1 MDFDVDYED
10 TNGVTRP
17 VPRKPVLPSWDGILG
32 ILREASA
39 GGGSG
44 FVHFGGHCMYTTA
57 GTSNITQLKPYRYT
71 ETANGSPVMEAFIV
85 TTDGRRLYGR
95 EFIEALGDGADK
107 RYGTTLTISFDM
119 CNASAFLAG
128 VVQMPCQYRGEG
140 IQEPAIQTTRDTN
153 QLALMNGGSA
163 ADVIKHV
170 HDMCQGQPKKHLLQT
185 PQITSRYQ
193 LTGTFGLL
201 PTQHSML

>member
-1 MDFDVDYED
+1 
-10 TNGVTRP
+10 
-17 VPRKPVLPSWDGILG
+17 
-32 ILREASA
+32 
-39 GGGSG
+39 
-44 FVHFGGHCMYTTA
+44 
-57 GTSNITQLKPYRYT
+57 ITQLKPYRYT

-153 QLALMNGGSA
+153 QLIVISASQPGQVAGTFSNCGAMTFFLTQALMNGGSA